1 MSKPLVLPTLLVAL
15 AVASACG
22 SSLEATGAGGAGGA
36 GSGGSQLDQGCY
48 DDCVAKGETPEEC
61 TAYCTSGTGGKG
73 AGGKGTTTTSTS
85 GTAGAGGGFDVPL
98 EKACIECWDDN
109 ANGICSAQYETC
121 DKSLACI
128 QLRNCPFSC
137 VVNKDCI
144 EECNQ
149 IIPTGVAPLTA
160 LVQCMAC
167 SGGPCEQECQD
178 SVTLFYCD

>member
-1 MSKPLVLPTLLVAL
+1 MSKVLILPTLIAAL
-15 AVASACG
+15 AFASACG
-22 SSLEATGAGGAGGA
+22 SSVEATDVGGG

-48 DDCVAKGETPEEC
+48 DDCVAKGATPQEC

-73 AGGKGTTTTSTS
+73 AGGKGAGGNGSTSTS
-85 GTAGAGGGFDVPL
+85 GTAGAGGGFDEPL
-98 EKACIECWDDN
+98 EKACIACWDDN

-137 VVNKDCI
+137 VINKDCI

-178 SVTLFYCD
+178 SVTQSYCN

>member
-1 MSKPLVLPTLLVAL
+1 MYKTVALPTLIVAL
-15 AVASACG
+15 AFASACG
-22 SSLEATGAGGAGGA
+22 SSVEATGAGGG

-48 DDCVAKGETPEEC
+48 DDCVAKATTPEEC

-73 AGGKGTTTTSTS
+73 AGGKGAGGKGSTSTS

-109 ANGICSAQYETC
+109 AAGACSKEYDTC
-121 DKSLACI
+121 AATLACI

-137 VVNKDCI
+137 IDKSVCV
-144 EECNQ
+144 EECNE
-149 IIPTGVAPLTA
+149 IIPTGLEPLTA

-167 SGGPCEQECQD
+167 AGGPCADACSD
-178 SVTLFYCD
+178 SVTLSYCE